1 MHQREDIKEKK
12 QQNFF
17 ICLAVKCGQPPNF
30 HDGTKCGG
38 VKLNPGEKR
47 CDWHDAHDLW
57 GSEPRYNTN
66 ITYECPEG

>member
-1 MHQREDIKEKK
+1 M
-12 QQNFF
+12 
-17 ICLAVKCGQPPNF
+17 KCGQPPNF

-57 GSEPRYNTN
+57 GSEPQYNTN